1 MKKTLLSVL
10 LAASVGLS
18 ASAFG
23 LQRMLPAASNPS
35 FVSARAPEAVE
46 FPAALKAPSRADS
59 LPTMD
64 FNLSSTPY
72 QALGFNGQTNGD
84 RFSSAICMNEANT
97 TLFAGNQITSINFY
111 TGVAN
116 IQTSQQ
122 QINYVTDYTVFLT
135 YDLQGERLVEQKFT
149 ASHKAFALQTAVLD
163 KPFTIEPGKE
173 LYIGWEC
180 SLKSSNDLTIV
191 IDGVNHGDD
200 IDGGWVAN
208 FDKTKNEFVWDNIAS
223 YYGFNCISATIE
235 GETLPVNAVNISDM
249 AAPSNVEVGAP
260 FRMQALIYNKASN
273 NIENIELTYT
283 IGDAQPVS
291 DVIRFNE
298 GFTFGQGYVINIEN
312 ASYDKAGTDVPV
324 KCVVTKVNGE
334 ANTIDGSFEFTMNFL
349 APGTGFKANM
359 VTEEIT
365 STYCGYCPLGLSYM
379 EKMTENHPDDF
390 FLVTVHGNMS
400 AYQRDPMTTSSFSK
414 VISNYSSGFPAG
426 VINRS
431 ISCDP
436 RDIES
441 YEDYYTTITSSLV
454 PYYVGAECELSAD
467 STTVTVKTETK
478 FSMDTDNSTDRYQLA
493 YVLTEDHVGPYNQS
507 NYYSGQTGDLDGWD
521 KKPSSVYML
530 YDNVGRLLDG
540 FPGVAKS
547 LPATFTA
554 LTAAEGTR
562 TITIPTNVS
571 NVKNMNVLVYLVDTN
586 SGEILNAARVKSAD
600 IKVSTTAITEV
611 ETDNTDAPV
620 EYFNLQGVRVDNPS
634 NGLFIRRQGSKVTKV
649 IR

>member
-18 ASAFG
+18 ASALG

-35 FVSARAPEAVE
+35 FVSVPAPEAIE

-59 LPTMD
+59 IPTMD
-64 FNLSSTPY
+64 FVLSSTPY
-72 QALGFNGQTNGD
+72 SAIGFNGQTTGD
-84 RFSSAICMNEANT
+84 RIASAICMSEDNA

-116 IQTSQQ
+116 IQTPTQTQ
-122 QINYVTDYTVFLT
+122 LNYVTDYTVFLT

-180 SLKSSNDLTIV
+180 SLKSSNDLTV
-191 IDGVNHGDD
+191 VVDGVNHGED

-223 YYGFNCISATIE
+223 YYGFNCISATVE
-235 GETLPVNAVNISDM
+235 GENLPVNAVNISDM
-249 AAPSNVEVGAP
+249 AAPSNVEAGAP

-298 GFTFGQGYVINIEN
+298 EFNFGQGYVINIEN
-312 ASYDKAGTDVPV
+312 ASYDKAGSNVPV
-324 KCVVTKVNGE
+324 KCAVTKVNGE

-349 APGTGFKANM
+349 APGTGFKANV
-359 VTEEIT
+359 VTEEFT
-365 STYCGYCPLGLSYM
+365 SIWCGWCPLGLSYM
-379 EKMTENHPDDF
+379 EKMAENHPDDF
-390 FLVTVHGNMS
+390 FLVTVHGNMGN
-400 AYQRDPMTTSSFSK
+400 RDPMTTNSFSK
-414 VISNYSSGFPAG
+414 VLSTYASGFPAG

-436 RDIES
+436 RDIEA

-493 YVLTEDHVGPYNQS
+493 YVLTEDNVGPYNQS
-507 NYYSGQTGDLDGWD
+507 NSYSGMSEDADGWE
-521 KKPSSVYML
+521 KKPSSVSML

-540 FPGVAKS
+540 YPGVAKS

-562 TITIPTNVS
+562 TITIPTNVR
-571 NVKNMNVLVYLVDTN
+571 NVKNMNVLVYLVDTK
-586 SGEILNAARVKSAD
+586 SAEILNAARVKSAD
-600 IKVSTTAITEV
+600 IKVGTTAITEV

-634 NGLFIRRQGSKVTKV
+634 NGLFIRRQGTKVTKV

>member
-64 FNLSSTPY
+64 FTISSTPY
-72 QALGFNGQTNGD
+72 SAFGFPSQTNGD
-84 RFSSAICMNEANT
+84 RIASAICMNETNA

-116 IQTSQQ
+116 VMSTQQ
-122 QINYVTDYTVFLT
+122 LNYVTDYTVFLT

-180 SLKSSNDLTIV
+180 TLKSSNDYVLV
-191 IDGVNHGDD
+191 ADGVNHGED
-200 IDGGWVAN
+200 IDGGWVAQ
-208 FDKTKNEFVWDNIAS
+208 FDKTKNEFVWQNFAPQC
-223 YYGFNCISATIE
+223 GFSCISATVE
-235 GETLPVNAVNISDM
+235 GAALPMNAVNISDM

-298 GFTFGQGYVINIEN
+298 DFTFGQGYIINIEN
-312 ASYDKAGTDVPV
+312 ASYDKAGTNVPV

-334 ANTIDGSFEFTMNFL
+334 PNTIDGSFEFTMNFL
-349 APGTGFKANM
+349 APGTGFKPNVVA
-359 VTEEIT
+359 EEFT
-365 STYCGYCPLGLSYM
+365 SIWCGWCPLGLSYM

-390 FLVTVHGNMS
+390 FLVTVHGNMGGR
-400 AYQRDPMTTSSFSK
+400 RDPMTTNSFSK
-414 VISNYSSGFPAG
+414 VLNTYASSFPAG

-493 YVLTEDHVGPYNQS
+493 YILTEDHVGPYNQS
-507 NYYSGQTGDLDGWD
+507 NSYSGMSDDADGWE
-521 KKPSSVYML
+521 KNPSSVSML

-540 FPGVAKS
+540 YPGVAKS
-547 LPATFTA
+547 LPASFTA